1 VETLLSVQ
9 SLSLVL
15 LTLGI
20 GLAFSR
26 IRLSGWVLGWI
37 LLTGALLLQGFRSM
51 LSYLSEHG
59 GLDSAMYTV
68 ANDWM
73 GLGFSLLIVASM
85 YMMRE
90 VFAAHRL
97 ADEAL
102 SIVSATASDA
112 IIMMDKLGTIAV
124 WNEAAQ
130 RIFGYSA
137 EEAQGKRLSEL
148 IVPERYRS
156 DFEHGFNPPG
166 SAARRPVTGKPMEL
180 AGLRKD
186 GTEII
191 TEYSLSRLSIDGI
204 CHVIYIVRDITERK
218 RGEDEIHWLN
228 QSLEHK
234 VMERTRELKR
244 SNEELEAF
252 SNSVARDLRTPLR
265 SINGFSAI
273 LTAEY
278 AGGLDAR
285 AQDYLQRIR
294 AATSRMGEVM
304 DDLQALAYASRT
316 ELQQREVDL
325 SAMAREVAASLRET
339 APERGVDFVIESGI
353 RANADPGLIRI
364 ALDNLLGNAW
374 KFTSKREHASIEF
387 GRTISGGK
395 PAYFLRDNGIGF
407 DPAFSGKMFGQ
418 FQRLH
423 SDTEYEGT
431 GIGLAIVAR
440 VIRRHEG
447 QIWAEGAIEQGA
459 TFYFTLAQNP

>member
-1 VETLLSVQ
+1 MQFLMSIQ

-15 LTLGI
+15 LLLGI

-51 LSYLSEHG
+51 LSYFSEHG
-59 GLDSAMYTV
+59 GLDATMYTV

-85 YMMRE
+85 HMMRE

-97 ADEAL
+97 ADETL
-102 SIVSATASDA
+102 RVVSAAANDA
-112 IIMMDKLGTIAV
+112 IIMMDNMGTVAV

-130 RIFGYSA
+130 RIFGYS
-137 EEAQGKRLSEL
+137 EQEAQGKKLSEL
-148 IVPERYRS
+148 IVPERYRT
-156 DFEHGFNPPG
+156 DFEHGFSPSG
-166 SAARRPVTGKPMEL
+166 SADRGSVTSKPMEL

-186 GTEII
+186 GAEII
-191 TEYSLSRLSIDGI
+191 TEYSLSRLSIDGKWY
-204 CHVIYIVRDITERK
+204 VIYIVRDITERK
-218 RGEDEIHWLN
+218 RAEDEIHWLN
-228 QSLEHK
+228 QRLEHR

-252 SNSVARDLRTPLR
+252 SYSVAHDLRTPLR

-273 LTAEY
+273 LAAEY
-278 AGGLDAR
+278 AGALDAR

-294 AATSRMGEVM
+294 AATGRMGDVM
-304 DDLQALAYASRT
+304 DDLQALAYTSRT
-316 ELQQREVDL
+316 ELQRQEVDL
-325 SAMAREVAASLRET
+325 SAMAREVAASVGEKDPQRRVE
-339 APERGVDFVIESGI
+339 FVIAPGMVAS
-353 RANADPGLIRI
+353 ADPGLMRI
-364 ALDNLLGNAW
+364 ALDNLFGNAW
-374 KFTSKREHASIEF
+374 KFTSKRENAIIEF
-387 GRTISGGK
+387 GLTTAEGK
-395 PAYFLRDNGIGF
+395 RAYFLRDNGIGF
-407 DPAFSGKMFGQ
+407 DPAFSGKLFGQ

-423 SDTEYEGT
+423 TDTDYEGA

-447 QIWAEGAIEQGA
+447 QIWAEGAVEQGA
-459 TFYFTLAQNP
+459 TFYFTLA

>member
-1 VETLLSVQ
+1 MDSLISIQ

-15 LTLGI
+15 LLAGI

-51 LSYLSEHG
+51 LSYFSEHG
-59 GLDSAMYTV
+59 SLDTTTYTA

-85 YMMRE
+85 HMMRR

-97 ADEAL
+97 ADETL
-102 SIVSATASDA
+102 RVVSAAANDA
-112 IIMMDKLGTIAV
+112 IIMTDNMGTVAV

-130 RIFGYSA
+130 RIFGYS
-137 EEAQGKRLSEL
+137 EQEAQAKKLSEL
-148 IVPERYRS
+148 IVPERYRA
-156 DFEHGFNPPG
+156 DFEQGFSPSGGAHRG
-166 SAARRPVTGKPMEL
+166 SVTGKPMEL
-180 AGLRKD
+180 AALRKD

-191 TEYSLSRLSIDGI
+191 TEYSLSRLSMDGI
-204 CHVIYIVRDITERK
+204 SHVIYIVRDITER
-218 RGEDEIHWLN
+218 RRAEDEIHWLN
-228 QSLEHK
+228 QSLEQR

-252 SNSVARDLRTPLR
+252 SYSVAHDLRAPLR

-273 LTAEY
+273 LSAEY

-294 AATSRMGEVM
+294 AATSRMGDVM

-316 ELQQREVDL
+316 ELQRQEVDM
-325 SAMAREVAASLRET
+325 SAIAREVAASLRET
-339 APERGVDFVIESGI
+339 APQRRVEFLIAPGMVAS
-353 RANADPGLIRI
+353 ADPSLMRI
-364 ALDNLLGNAW
+364 ALDNLFGNAW
-374 KFTSKREHASIEF
+374 KFTSKRENATVEF
-387 GRTISGGK
+387 GLTTDEGK
-395 PAYFLRDNGIGF
+395 QAYFLRDNGIGF
-407 DPAFSGKMFGQ
+407 DPAFSGKLFGQ

-423 SDTEYEGT
+423 TDKEYEGT

-440 VIRRHEG
+440 VIRRHDG
-447 QIWAEGAIEQGA
+447 QIWAEGAVEQGA
-459 TFYFTLAQNP
+459 TFYFSFA